1 MRARERQSAR
11 RDSRAARPRE
21 TARSEDGLSNHGLAR
36 LLQRDTATPEKLD
49 PKLYKT
55 FGAWVSVLPAEG
67 WNDTA
72 VNVTEKVRKS
82 LPDLA
87 DLVVD
92 LRADCADVTI
102 LLRHYYLEQHGETA
116 SVPGWDSSAKKP
128 VSYPIGKGVTRKQL
142 RQAVSDLGT
151 IHFQEQG
158 KKLTIVD
165 WFTEGKPAKPIMNL
179 KRLLGVLKAGDLLV
193 WKKRA
198 GIKGNFSGHVQTVK
212 SFGAIS
218 DWDGDTVRMKSVI
231 TVVQGTMENGTAKGE
246 IQTKVLSYE
255 LLTGKRDGDGDI
267 TFQPNGEEE
276 FFGAGSWK

>member
-1 MRARERQSAR
+1 MRTRAERASRHEPAR
-11 RDSRAARPRE
+11 RRAPAALP
-21 TARSEDGLSNHGLAR
+21 GLSNHGLAR
-36 LLQRDTATPEKLD
+36 LLQRDDTATAEKLD
-49 PKLYKT
+49 PKLYKS
-55 FGAWVSVLPAEG
+55 FGAWVNVLPAEG
-67 WNDTA
+67 WDDTA

-87 DLVVD
+87 GLVED

-116 SVPGWDSSAKKP
+116 TVPGWDAVAKKP

-142 RQAVSDLGT
+142 RQAVINLGT

-158 KKLTIVD
+158 KKLAIV
-165 WFTEGKPAKPIMNL
+165 EYYLESKPAKPIKNL

-198 GIKGNFSGHVQTVK
+198 DVKGNFSGHVQTVK
-212 SFGAIS
+212 SFGAVS
-218 DWDGDTVRMKSVI
+218 EWDGDTVRMKPVI
-231 TVVQGTMENGTAKGE
+231 TVVQGTLENGTAKGE

-255 LLTGKRDGDGDI
+255 LLTGKRDGDGEI
-267 TFQPNGEEE
+267 TYQPGGEEE
-276 FFGAGSWK
+276 FFGAGRWK

>member
-1 MRARERQSAR
+1 MRTRVERLRERDRAREHPSVV
-11 RDSRAARPRE
+11 RA
-21 TARSEDGLSNHGLAR
+21 GFSNHGLAR
-36 LLQRDTATPEKLD
+36 LLQRDTAAPEKLD
-49 PKLYKT
+49 PKLFKS
-55 FGAWVSVLPAEG
+55 FGDWVRALPAEG
-67 WNDTA
+67 WDDKA

-102 LLRHYYLEQHGETA
+102 LLRHYYLEQHGEKAT
-116 SVPGWDSSAKKP
+116 VPGWDAVAKKP
-128 VSYPIGKGVTRKQL
+128 VSYPIGKGVTRKEL
-142 RQAVSDLGT
+142 RQAVTNLGT

-158 KKLTIVD
+158 KRSAIVD
-165 WFTEGKPAKPIMNL
+165 WYVEGKPAKPIKNL

-198 GIKGNFSGHVQTVK
+198 DVKGNFSGHVQTVK
-212 SFGAIS
+212 GFGGIS
-218 DWDGDTVRMKSVI
+218 EWDGDTVRMKSTI
-231 TVVQGTMENGTAKGE
+231 TVVQGTLENGTAKGE

-267 TFQPNGEEE
+267 TYQPGGEEV